1 MQILAVSD
9 IHGDLA
15 QMTWIAEQEPGL
27 LLIAGDLAGRHEN
40 RREVADW
47 LKTLPFPVAICSG
60 NHDWDGGIQW
70 LYRLRNKRIIIDSV
84 GFISGTPVIA
94 LPWPHF
100 RFPNVGSWRMHG
112 SAYQVSQIALDPAF
126 ARATGGLR
134 FGLAG
139 GIGNDD
145 KGAGRQHQADT
156 GGLWPLS

>member
-15 QMTWIAEQEPGL
+15 QMAWIAEQEPGL

-70 LYRLRNKRIIIDSV
+70 
-84 GFISGTPVIA
+84 
-94 LPWPHF
+94 
-100 RFPNVGSWRMHG
+100 
-112 SAYQVSQIALDPAF
+112 
-126 ARATGGLR
+126 
-134 FGLAG
+134 
-139 GIGNDD
+139 
-145 KGAGRQHQADT
+145 
-156 GGLWPLS
+156 